1 MHVDFH
7 KVLEV
12 FRKVRQLKEHKE
24 LYCLDPKRIPVSV
37 SDLTRV
43 IADMYDLKIEVFE
56 VVFTGDRLRSLV
68 ERYKDNHAIIYVKHD
83 LTPEVQRFSVTKELM
98 HLAIDEPEDWSP
110 AGVATLQSFF
120 TEMSIANGDHLAEAR
135 AQSEA
140 LAEIA
145 AIEILYPYEF
155 RADDAAAIASRKTTW
170 AKLSLHYEL
179 PRYIVT
185 RAHADWYKKVA
196 DAAWDAIGQ

>member
-1 MHVDFH
+1 MQVDFQ

-12 FRKVRQLKEHKE
+12 FRKVKQLKEHQE
-24 LYCLDPKRIPVSV
+24 LYCLDPKRIPVSI

-43 IADMYDLKIEVFE
+43 VADMYDLKIDVSE
-56 VVFTGDRLRSLV
+56 VVFTGERLRSLV
-68 ERYKDNHAIIYVKHD
+68 ERYADNHAIIYVKHD

-98 HLAIDEPEDWSP
+98 HLVIDEPEDWSP

-120 TEMSIANGDHLAEAR
+120 TEMSIANGDHVAEAR

-145 AIEILYPYEF
+145 AIEVLYPHEF
-155 RADDAAAIASRKTTW
+155 RAAEAVEISTKKTTW
-170 AKLSLHYEL
+170 AKLCLHYEM
-179 PRYIVT
+179 PRYALT
-185 RAHADWYKKVA
+185 RAHADWYKKVV
-196 DAAWDAIGQ
+196 DTAWNGI